1 MKSFKQY
8 ITEAKIPK
16 LPKIKKGDTILTGKW
31 KNSPAI
37 VKGFGKDKNNQP
49 TVKTN
54 KGIFNLYKFRIKKLM
69 ESENIQEGLKELLA
83 AGLMGISALTPHDTM
98 ASQKPQSTRPQVT
111 STTTPNKIQ
120 NKTQEL
126 IIKLGKFF
134 VKNGFRVGSHSH
146 FDLNKG
152 YVPEGN
158 QRIGKHTSTS
168 LHYSNR
174 ALDIS
179 ARGKSQEEMKAIF
192 NHLYN
197 NRDKYNI
204 HELIYAPSGH
214 YNYKHGL
221 NKKVTGHNDHIHVGF
236 KQ

>member
-8 ITEAKIPK
+8 IIEAKTPK

-69 ESENIQEGLKELLA
+69 ESENIQEGVKELLA
-83 AGLMGISALTPHDTM
+83 AGLLGISALTPHNTM
-98 ASQKPQSTRPQVT
+98 ASQKPQITKTEAIP
-111 STTTPNKIQ
+111 TTTKTQ
-120 NKTQEL
+120 NKTQE
-126 IIKLGKFF
+126 IIIQLGKFF

-146 FDLNKG
+146 FDLNRG

-158 QRIGKHTSTS
+158 QRIGKHTNTS
-168 LHYSNR
+168 LHYTNR
-174 ALDIS
+174 ALDVS
-179 ARGKSQEEMKAIF
+179 ARGKSQEEMKTIF
-192 NHLYN
+192 NHLYK
-197 NRDKYNI
+197 NRDKYGI

-214 YNYKHGL
+214 YNYKRGF
-221 NKKVTGHNDHIHVGF
+221 KKDVTGHTDHIHIGF